1 MEAIGGDSAAAAS
14 LHMAQLRHRLPL
26 GVGDGAGDGAE
37 STLINTM
44 TNSKLSDIIFQI
56 VIALLSDDYVDSGGR
71 TLWRGEM

>member
-1 MEAIGGDSAAAAS
+1 MEAIGGDPAAAAS

-26 GVGDGAGDGAE
+26 GVRDGAGDGAE

-56 VIALLSDDYVDSGGR
+56 VIALLSDDYDDSGGR